1 MVLIIQRLGFPSKVF
16 SFVSHSISFLRHWRL
31 FSFYTATA
39 SKQSSGMYSYAPVT
53 SSDDRGHLV
62 DTELAGLLL
71 LCHCRVLAMCSKRR
85 SCCLRLQTRPFRQG
99 ALGFA
104 TDHLTSGSIYHID
117 VEFRVI
123 PSRQIKER
131 LELQLFNDPCLY
143 ALWKTKQLH
152 HRAVEQYPQF
162 TLWQPGK
169 FGW

>member
-16 SFVSHSISFLRHWRL
+16 SFVSKFSKALKAVQFL
-31 FSFYTATA
+31 
-39 SKQSSGMYSYAPVT
+39 YSYSLQTKQWYVFLC
-53 SSDDRGHLV
+53 SGHIDDDDRGHLV

-71 LCHCRVLAMCSKRR
+71 LCHCRVLAMCSKRRR

-152 HRAVEQYPQF
+152 HRAVEQHPQF